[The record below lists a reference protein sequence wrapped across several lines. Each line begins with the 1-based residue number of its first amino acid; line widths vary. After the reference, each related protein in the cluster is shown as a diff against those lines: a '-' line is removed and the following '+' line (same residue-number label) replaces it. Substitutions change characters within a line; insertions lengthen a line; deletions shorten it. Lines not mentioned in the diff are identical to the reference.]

1 MTRRILILLASFLV
15 LFGCFIAYRF
25 IFSMPKEG
33 ISKRPPSVK
42 DPSVMVS
49 LTASS
54 MPSKPGAPTLG
65 PGANLHVEARD
76 KFNHL
81 QYVLESPHWNRDPD
95 GSWVLQKPI
104 VTMYQKGGIVIS
116 IRGDKGRVFAEE
128 VKSNA
133 KINSGS
139 LAGNVVI
146 SIDRNANQAAPI
158 ADRPKDEILIK
169 MDDVSFDNNR
179 LEISSPNEVQVT
191 SYEAD
196 IDGKGLT
203 INLNESP
210 SELRLLRLDQGRKMT
225 IRDEGLTLS
234 TPGGNALSGVAVR
247 GGAGSA
253 TPTTA
258 PVAVAAGVAAQGT
271 LEKIKGKSAQE
282 AATELEAMLPQP
294 SADQGKPDSTGKKIP
309 PARNIYLAQFDSPDN
324 NLNVISENGTLQNAN
339 KVTLLFEWG
348 GQAKRTSDSSPFSA
362 GPRTTAAASQPA
374 SQPAG
379 KEKKPTVI
387 TWSGPLE
394 LRPVGYVPK
403 PNKKKYEVH
412 AQGPQLTLAD
422 KQTIVSCGEIFFH
435 QPGQTG
441 ELVGNGSKPVTMT
454 LSSGETI
461 LAESV
466 LFDRQNGVA
475 DLIGKGTITQPYR
488 GGSEVAIGG
497 AASEPAP
504 APFEHPA
511 DDFIQWTRSV
521 AVLFGES
528 RTGGTARI
536 KQFVKEATF
545 YGHVELHRPTTGD
558 SLQCEDNLHVLMARL
573 QGGRNT
579 LQRAVA
585 TGDVK
590 AHYEKSDIEGQKL
603 VMDFEAVKKGKGSL
617 QNRPS
622 TLEVIGAVTIRTK
635 DAKDAKNNSIVTA
648 DRIHASVIN
657 QTAELYGSPAVMMQD
672 QKKVT
677 GNEIHIVA
685 GDRQV
690 GKAHIRELVSAQVVG
705 AGTADFP
712 NDRDPLSGTKFGQ
725 PKSTHVSWAQ
735 SMNFDGAANAAD
747 VKGDVHL
754 DSELDKMRCQTVH
767 LDFDRS
773 AKSAEPSTEESTT
786 EPAGTAPGKNLALGI
801 GKFGT
806 RQLAKIDAEGK
817 IKVDS
822 RKTDK
827 DGHLIQLLDL
837 NCSSLTYTAKD
848 KTMVVN
854 GAGNMLAGD
863 FRQPPPTTQKAAVKE
878 SEDAMPVEDVQRP
891 SASAFEWHK
900 RMTLTQLDDGQRT
913 VLLEGDV
920 VLVHRSGKEV
930 ELTDPQK
937 KQWNVMD
944 WQDLR
949 PGRHIV
955 LGCDNLQAA
964 FDKPAEKG
972 QTSQPSTDQ
981 SQQQQQGPRV
991 GNLRNFQAWQGVN
1004 LKDGTFQVLGQR
1016 LIYDVKDADGK
1027 VVDVVKIFGYLEG
1040 QKKTLAQ
1047 IISADPRTGR
1057 LQQQQAPEITWNRK
1071 DNSIETKNV
1080 SVVGGR

>member
-1 MTRRILILLASFLV
+1 MTRRILILVSSFLV
-15 LFGCFIAYRF
+15 LLGCFIAYRYVF
-25 IFSMPKEG
+25 AMPRE
-33 ISKRPPSVK
+33 IAKRPPSVK

-95 GSWVLQKPI
+95 GSWALQKPV
-104 VTMYQKGGIVIS
+104 VTMYQKGGIVIC
-116 IRGDKGRVFAEE
+116 IRGEKGRVFAEE

-139 LAGNVVI
+139 LAGNVEI
-146 SIDRNANQAAPI
+146 SIDRNANQAAPLTE
-158 ADRPKDEILIK
+158 RPKDEILIK
-169 MDDVSFDNNR
+169 MGDVSFDNNR
-179 LEISSPNEVQVT
+179 LEISSPNDVAVT

-196 IDGKGLT
+196 IEGKGLT
-203 INLNESP
+203 ISLNESP

-225 IRDEGLTLS
+225 IREEGLALS
-234 TPGGNALSGVAVR
+234 TPGGNAL
-247 GGAGSA
+247 AGTA
-253 TPTTA
+253 TTTTGT
-258 PVAVAAGVAAQGT
+258 VTVAAGVAAQGT
-271 LEKIKGKSAQE
+271 LEKIKGQSAQD
-282 AATELEAMLPQP
+282 AATELEAILPQP
-294 SADQGKPDSTGKKIP
+294 TADQGKPDSSGKKIP
-309 PARNIYLAQFDSPDN
+309 PARNIYLAQFESPDN
-324 NLNVISENGTLQNAN
+324 NMNVISENGTLQNAN

-348 GQAKRTSDSSPFSA
+348 GQAKRSGESSPIA
-362 GPRTTAAASQPA
+362 TGIRTPAPA

-379 KEKKPTVI
+379 KAKKPTVI

-422 KQTIVSCGEIFFH
+422 KQTIVSCGGIFFH

-441 ELVGNGSKPVTMT
+441 ELVGNGNKPVTMT

-466 LFDRQNGVA
+466 LFDRLNGVA
-475 DLIGKGTITQPYR
+475 DLVGKGTITQPYR
-488 GGSEVAIGG
+488 GGSEVAIGD
-497 AASEPAP
+497 ATSEPATAP
-504 APFEHPA
+504 AEHPA
-511 DDFIQWTRSV
+511 DDYIQWTRSV

-528 RTGGTARI
+528 RTGGAVRI

-545 YGHVELHRPTTGD
+545 HGHVELHRPTTGD

-573 QGGRNT
+573 ASGKNT

-603 VMDFEAVKKGKGSL
+603 VMDFEAVKKGKGSI
-617 QNRPS
+617 QNRPA
-622 TLEVIGAVTIRTK
+622 TLDVIGSVTIRTK
-635 DAKDAKNNSIVTA
+635 DAKDPKNNSIITA
-648 DRIHASVIN
+648 DRIHASVVN
-657 QTAELYGSPAVMMQD
+657 QTAELYGSPAVMVQD

-677 GNEIHIVA
+677 GNEIHVVA
-685 GDRQV
+685 RDSKV
-690 GKAHIRELVSAQVVG
+690 GKSHVRELVSAQVIG

-712 NDRDPLSGTKFGQ
+712 NDRDPLSNTKFTH
-725 PKSTHVSWAQ
+725 PKLTHVTWGE
-735 SMNFDGAANAAD
+735 SMNYDGIDNFVD

-754 DSELDKMRCQTVH
+754 DSELDKMRCQTVR

-773 AKSAEPSTEESTT
+773 DKVEESSPDQPSTEPA
-786 EPAGTAPGKNLALGI
+786 EPAAGKGLAMEI

-806 RQLAKIDAEGK
+806 RRIAKIDAEGK
-817 IKVDS
+817 VKVDS

-827 DGHLIQLLDL
+827 DGHLLELLDL
-837 NCSSLTYTAKD
+837 NCSNLVYTAKN
-848 KTMVVN
+848 KTMMVK

-863 FRQPPPTTQKAAVKE
+863 FRQPPPSKKAPVVE
-878 SEDAMPVEDVQRP
+878 SENGPPMEDVQRP
-891 SASAFEWHK
+891 SASAFEWQK
-900 RMTLTQLDDGQRT
+900 GMTLTQLEDGQRT
-913 VLLEGDV
+913 VLLEGEV
-920 VLVHRSGKEV
+920 VLVHRSGKEL
-930 ELTDPQK
+930 ELTEQQK
-937 KQWNVMD
+937 KQWSVID
-944 WQDLR
+944 WKDLR

-964 FDKPAEKG
+964 FDKPTEKG
-972 QTSQPSTDQ
+972 QATQPTTDQ
-981 SQQQQQGPRV
+981 AQQGPRV
-991 GNLRNFQAWQGVN
+991 GNLRNFQAWQDVN

-1016 LIYDVKDADGK
+1016 LIYDVKDTDGK

-1080 SVVGGR
+1080 SAVGGR